1 VAAAAVPG
9 SAAGDRRSRSHAGV
23 VHSRSITT
31 SQLAGQTLSLACR
44 ASDNRRGEVEAD
56 VSSRGRAPL
65 GAAGDMT
72 TVAPVEVV
80 GRQAELERIGGFLD
94 PPGGGLGLLL
104 EGVPGIGKTT
114 LWRAGI
120 ELGRARGYRVL
131 WCRPAASET
140 AYSFAA
146 LGDLLSPVVDEVLA
160 RLPAPQR
167 AAMGAAL
174 ALAENDGPE
183 ADERVVGLAV
193 LSLLRLLAVRD
204 PVLVGVD
211 DVQWLDPA
219 SAAVLGFAARRLQDE
234 PLKLLLSV
242 RVEPG
247 AVPLQVE
254 RELADRLLRV
264 RVGPLSS
271 SDLHRIVVARF
282 GRPLPRPTLLGVHH
296 TAGGNPFYALEITRF
311 LLEQAK
317 PPGPGDPLP
326 VPPTLEELL
335 RARVAR
341 LPLAAR
347 EALEAAALLSE
358 PTLQALEGTGADPAW
373 LDLAVAAGVAELVDD
388 RVRFTHPLLA
398 AAVSSTIGPGR
409 RRRLHGRLAELELDP
424 EERARHLALAITGPD
439 GVVADALEGAAQH
452 AVLRGAAASAAQLAE
467 LAAQRTPPEDREG
480 HWRRL
485 IEAGLRHATSGD
497 FARARVLLAPLL
509 EELPPGPL
517 RGKVLLNLADIGWD
531 DNRERISL
539 AKRALV
545 EVDDD
550 VSRAR
555 LHSLLA
561 AIDMFNLPGALA
573 HLQAALEAAERA
585 GNQELTVLALVS
597 RIDTEIA
604 AGQMTPGL
612 LARALALAEA
622 TGGRLL
628 PRVPHFESPAQVLG
642 MALLRLDRLDQARAI
657 LETARADGLAQG
669 AYPAVGF
676 TCAVLTWVTWRL
688 GDWPAAARY
697 AAEFS
702 ELFEQL
708 GLERLSPW
716 PLYATALVDAH
727 LGHVE
732 QARAAATRGVALAL
746 EVEGE
751 DGGWVMQNRGVLGFL
766 ELSLGNPA
774 AAVDLL
780 RPGARFLHRAG
791 WRDPFG
797 DLKHNAIEALILVGE
812 LEEAA
817 ESLADLEDWSHS
829 VDAPAVAATARRCRG
844 LLRAAQGDHDGALE
858 ALTEAARAFQ
868 QVPVPFE
875 RGRTLLALGAL
886 QRRAKDRGAAQ
897 ASLGAALAGFQQL
910 GARLWADQARAQLAQ
925 LGGRPPQDGKLTPT
939 ETQIAALVAKGRT
952 NQQVADALFVSPKTV
967 EWNLSKVYRKLHVR
981 SRAELAA
988 KLARRAQG

>member
-1 VAAAAVPG
+1 V
-9 SAAGDRRSRSHAGV
+9 
-23 VHSRSITT
+23 
-31 SQLAGQTLSLACR
+31 
-44 ASDNRRGEVEAD
+44 
-56 VSSRGRAPL
+56 PL
-65 GAAGDMT
+65 GAAGAVT
-72 TVAPVEVV
+72 ALAPVEVV
-80 GRQAELERIGGFLD
+80 GREAELERIGGFLD
-94 PPGGGLGLLL
+94 PGRGELALLL
-104 EGVPGIGKTT
+104 DGVAGIGKTT

-120 ELGRARGYRVL
+120 QLARKQEYRVL
-131 WCRPAASET
+131 WCQPTASET
-140 AYSFAA
+140 AFSFAP
-146 LGDLLSPVVDEVLA
+146 LGDLLSPVVQDL
-160 RLPAPQR
+160 LPKLPPPQR
-167 AAMGAAL
+167 AAIGAAL
-174 ALAENDGPE
+174 ALVDHDIPE
-183 ADERVVGLAV
+183 VDERVVGLAL
-193 LSLLRLLAVRD
+193 LSSLRLLAVRD
-204 PVLVGVD
+204 PVLVAVD

-219 SAAVLGFAARRLQDE
+219 SAAVLWFAARRLQDE
-234 PLKLLLSV
+234 RLKLLLSV
-242 RVEPG
+242 RVQPG
-247 AVPLQVE
+247 AAPLQVD
-254 RELADRLLRV
+254 RAVADRLLRV
-264 RVGPLSS
+264 QVGPLSS
-271 SDLHRIVVARF
+271 SDLHRIIVARF
-282 GRPLPRPTLLGVHH
+282 GRPLPRPTLLRLHY
-296 TAGGNPFYALEITRF
+296 TAGGNPFYALEIARY
-311 LLEQAK
+311 LLEEAK

-335 RARVAR
+335 RARITR
-341 LPLAAR
+341 LPRTAR
-347 EALEAAALLSE
+347 DTLQAAALLSE
-358 PTLQALEGTGADPAW
+358 PTLQALEGSGADPAW
-373 LDLAVAAGVAELVDD
+373 LDQAIAAGVVELVDD
-388 RVRFTHPLLA
+388 RIRFTHPLLT
-398 AAVSSTIGPGR
+398 AAVSSTMGPGR
-409 RRRLHGRLAELELDP
+409 RRRLHARLAELELDP
-424 EERARHLALAITGPD
+424 EERARHLALATTGPD
-439 GVVADALEGAAQH
+439 ATVADALEEAAQH

-467 LAAQRTPPEDREG
+467 LAAQRTPQEDREG
-480 HWRRL
+480 RWRRL

-497 FARARVLLAPLL
+497 FARARALLAPLL

-531 DNRERISL
+531 DYLEMIAL
-539 AKRALV
+539 AERALV

-555 LHSLLA
+555 LHSLLG
-561 AIDMFNLPGALA
+561 AIALFDDLPGALA

-585 GNQELTVLALVS
+585 GDQELAVLALVN
-597 RIDTEIA
+597 RVDTEVA

-612 LARALALAEA
+612 LERALALAEA

-628 PRVPHFESPAQVLG
+628 PRVPHFESPGTVLG
-642 MALLRLDRLDQARAI
+642 SALLRLDRLDQARAI

-676 TCAVLTWVTWRL
+676 TARVLTEVMWRL

-708 GLERLSPW
+708 GLDHLSPW

-727 LGHVE
+727 LGNVE
-732 QARAAATRGVALAL
+732 QARAAATRGVAISL

-751 DGGWVMQNRGVLGFL
+751 NGGWLMQDRGVLGFL

-774 AAVDLL
+774 AAVGFL
-780 RPGARFLHRAG
+780 RPGARRLHEVG

-817 ESLADLEDWSHS
+817 ELLADLEDWSHS

-844 LLRAAQGDHDGALE
+844 LLRAARGDHDGALE
-858 ALTEAARAFQ
+858 ALAEAARAFQ

-886 QRRAKDRGAAQ
+886 QRRAKQRRAAQ

-910 GARLWADQARAQLAQ
+910 GARLWAEQARAQLAQ
-925 LGGRPPQDGKLTPT
+925 LGGRRPQDATLTAT
-939 ETQIAALVAKGRT
+939 ETQIAALVAQGRT
-952 NQQVADALFVSPKTV
+952 NRQVADALFVSPKTV

>member
-1 VAAAAVPG
+1 VLATAAATATPG
-9 SAAGDRRSRSHAGV
+9 LL
-23 VHSRSITT
+23 HSRSITT
-31 SQLAGQTLSLACR
+31 SQLDGQMLSLACR

-56 VSSRGRAPL
+56 GSSLACAPL

-72 TVAPVEVV
+72 ALAPVQVV

-94 PPGGGLGLLL
+94 PTGGGLALLL
-104 EGVPGIGKTT
+104 EGVAGIGKTT

-120 ELGRARGYRVL
+120 ELARQQQYRVL
-131 WCRPAASET
+131 WCRPTASET
-140 AYSFAA
+140 AFSFAA
-146 LGDLLSPVVDEVLA
+146 LGDLLTPVVGEVLA
-160 RLPAPQR
+160 RLPPPQR
-167 AAMGAAL
+167 AAIGAAL
-174 ALAENDGPE
+174 ALVETDVPE
-183 ADERVVGLAV
+183 VDERVVGLAL
-193 LSLLRLLAVRD
+193 LSSLRLLADRD
-204 PVLVGVD
+204 PVLVAVD

-219 SAAVLGFAARRLQDE
+219 SAAVLWFAARRLQDE
-234 PLKLLLSV
+234 RLKLLLSV

-247 AVPLQVE
+247 AAPPQIE
-254 RELADRLLRV
+254 RELAERVLRT

-282 GRPLPRPTLLGVHH
+282 GRPLPRPTLVGVHH
-296 TAGGNPFYALEITRF
+296 AAGGNPFYALELTRF
-311 LLEQAK
+311 LLEEAK

-335 RARVAR
+335 RARITR
-341 LPLAAR
+341 LPKATR
-347 EALEAAALLSE
+347 DALEVAALLSE
-358 PTLQALEGTGADPAW
+358 PTLAALGALEGAGAGPGW
-373 LDLAVAAGVAELVDD
+373 LDRAVAGGVVELVDD

-398 AAVSSTIGPGR
+398 AAVSSTMGPGR
-409 RRRLHGRLAELELDP
+409 RRRLHARLAELELDP
-424 EERARHLALAITGPD
+424 EERARHLALATTRPD
-439 GVVADALEGAAQH
+439 GAVAEALEAAAQH

-467 LAAQRTPPEDREG
+467 LAAQRTPPEDQEG
-480 HWRRL
+480 RWRRT

-497 FARARVLLAPLL
+497 FARARALLEPLL
-509 EELPPGPL
+509 GELPPGPL
-517 RGKVLLNLADIGWD
+517 RGRVLLNLADIGWD
-531 DNRERISL
+531 DSLERTSL
-539 AKRALV
+539 AERALV

-561 AIDMFNLPGALA
+561 AIDLFNPPKALA

-585 GNQELTVLALVS
+585 GDQELAVLALVS
-597 RIDTEIA
+597 RVDTEVA
-604 AGQMTPGL
+604 AGHLTPGL
-612 LARALALAEA
+612 LERALALAED

-708 GLERLSPW
+708 GLEHLSPW

-727 LGHVE
+727 LGNVE
-732 QARAAATRGVALAL
+732 RARAAATRGVAIAL
-746 EVEGE
+746 EAEGE
-751 DGGWVMQNRGVLGFL
+751 DGGWVIQNRAVLGFL

-780 RPGARFLHRAG
+780 RPGARYLHRVG

-797 DLKHNAIEALILVGE
+797 DVKHNAIEALILVGE
-812 LEEAA
+812 LEEAG
-817 ESLADLEDWSHS
+817 ELLADLENWSHS
-829 VDAPAVAATARRCRG
+829 VDAPAVTATTRRCRG
-844 LLRAAQGDHDGALE
+844 LLRAARGDHDGALA
-858 ALTEAARAFQ
+858 ALTQAAQAFQ

-886 QRRAKDRGAAQ
+886 QRRAKQRRAAQ

-910 GARLWADQARAQLAQ
+910 GARLWAEQARAQLAQ

-939 ETQIAALVAKGRT
+939 ETQVAALVARGRT
-952 NQQVADALFVSPKTV
+952 NRQVADVLFVSPKTV
-967 EWNLSKVYRKLHVR
+967 EWNLSKVYKKLHVR

-988 KLARRAQG
+988 KLGRRAQG